1 MLIEIRRQ
9 VKRIRSDGGS
19 WKELEA
25 RTASRR
31 SVAPDSREGRLSARA
46 IKILSKNERRGQG
59 QEERRETGSESA
71 NERESEEE
79 RHQWTER
86 NLKGHPTIHL
96 SM

>member
-1 MLIEIRRQ
+1 MLIEIRRR

-46 IKILSKNERRGQG
+46 IKILSKNERETRTREGG
-59 QEERRETGSESA
+59 KEGDRERASERTRERRRKASADGEES
-71 NERESEEE
+71 
-79 RHQWTER
+79 
-86 NLKGHPTIHL
+86 
-96 SM
+96 